1 MIPHSYWL
9 IDAAAIAASSI
20 IAALLVAIV
29 CIELSVFFS
38 RRERWSSS
46 SDMPPAGRGPMTP
59 DWLEIPQAYSAVMIG
74 TCCSWSPFSPAL
86 LATPRRS
93 CW

>member
-9 IDAAAIAASSI
+9 IDAAAIAASSV

-38 RRERWSSS
+38 RH
-46 SDMPPAGRGPMTP
+46 GR
-59 DWLEIPQAYSAVMIG
+59 
-74 TCCSWSPFSPAL
+74 
-86 LATPRRS
+86 
-93 CW
+93 